1 MAPFNTPWSTFFA
14 WIVTGLSII
23 IAIVWAF
30 IDFKLSKRKHDNRK
44 KLKQGL
50 KENIRDIK

>member
-23 IAIVWAF
+23 IAVVWAF
-30 IDFKLSKRKHDNRK
+30 IDFKLSKRKTDNRK
-44 KLKQGL
+44 
-50 KENIRDIK
+50 

>member
-1 MAPFNTPWSTFFA
+1 MALFKTPWSTFFA

-30 IDFKLSKRKHDNRK
+30 IDLKLSKRKANNR
-44 KLKQGL
+44 
-50 KENIRDIK
+50 ENNRE